1 MEPSFPSSYSSV
13 ESPRRVPSQRQ
24 RRRTTLP
31 SITFAPGRTS
41 SDERSWLLGNRASS
55 SFTSDIAFPLRLAS
69 PVGSNSQNQ
78 PVAAFGRR
86 ATIKAPPN
94 VKIAEVP
101 GQTKDPLDPL
111 NRAASIGRAEIK
123 RYDSIAS
130 IQSTS
135 TLPRSGQHHPH
146 PSISARRLELQ
157 RQNSYGRPPNR
168 FIEAMYDLKELT
180 TSTDSFE
187 EKTLSTLLNVFN
199 VFVDLV
205 FCILYLVEAN
215 DFHRPAGKEDDIRY
229 IERSWS
235 LYLVLV
241 SIACYNL
248 FNVLCSVLFAEAK
261 WVAIRSTRHII
272 TTLVAVPF
280 IVSLFLPDGHLRY
293 VPYFL
298 QSIALVSRVQ
308 QALNFYIDMGLSELP
323 MDPLKSKVIT
333 FAMYIVTM
341 IYCAVSAFQVAE
353 YEQLVESGDNDY
365 LLKLL
370 YFVLISISTIGYG
383 DVTPK
388 SQLGYATVIL
398 LILAVLGVFPWMI
411 SGIVDA
417 VASAKAG
424 EGIFKSGG
432 SKFMI
437 ISGSVHSAQKLANVL
452 NGFWFTN
459 KEYSHA
465 SFKIVILGMS
475 EPSKEIQALLSSARY
490 KNRVVYLK
498 GTPLDSRDLE
508 RIQAKNAEGIFIIAD
523 RNSSF
528 TPQEE
533 DRHNTLSALAF
544 RNVSNAGIYTYN
556 LLPETEILQRNAA
569 TQVVCADEIRQVL
582 LGFNCLQQATAT
594 LILNLLHQHK
604 PTDNFTEFWESE
616 YDDSLGNELYTSY
629 LNPIFDGKSFGFV
642 SWFLYRRFQVTLFG
656 VRIKLRSGA
665 YHTALNPGKD
675 YKFQHNEQCIFI
687 AQSPSD
693 VDEIT
698 DLTEKDLHHFLDHL
712 QQTYEEDVR
721 TVGPDYHAK
730 NFSKAIKALG
740 SKCNLQ
746 SSVSA
751 GSTIGAASSIKGGTL
766 GTGEFTLPYTRRS
779 GRHQLH
785 PTIPVAEITNDN
797 EIDVTPEVTL
807 IEEPQQADED
817 TEASSQAGGSQ
828 TMLAHSESHPRS
840 DANDTNPISPPTVEP
855 PSPTTAFYSGIRPSP
870 RLQYIDRLRRMKGDP
885 DFELRIGHPPAP
897 FPGAKVPLCILI
909 DSKRSKKERNESDVL
924 ISKWSE
930 VLERRSRLRESL
942 MTSAI
947 TEDGTLQEDGTHGQ
961 DYDLGHSSAQP
972 QSTQKEPN
980 HIVICSPNYDI
991 FRLICTLRA
1000 AHLQQLMDVVI
1011 LCPKSPTDHE
1021 FNMLR
1026 SFPRLYV
1033 IIGDCLSR
1041 IDLERAAIA
1050 SSSKYLFLRHPDNGG
1065 VDSDFFDGKAVM
1077 NRILVQQIFADV
1089 QFSRHKKLFQDQPS
1103 GQNSRWAHRS
1113 RMQLKD
1119 QIANMGYDTPTVV
1132 PLKEGWDGP
1141 QCVYEL
1147 VEERAVDLLQIRR
1160 PQVSELHQVG
1170 GGVDPAYAQ
1179 AWMMNQYPSMLHQS
1193 NFSGQGFGY
1202 GADSLKLAAA
1212 SAPQSSSSIF
1222 SSRIQLGS
1230 KKQHDFFHNPIYAS
1244 GGVLVGGLLD
1254 HVLYQTYSNPS
1265 ILEIDSGC
1273 YLECVPI
1280 PEGFGVKTSQISET
1294 PDIHISGGS
1303 SGDDDD
1309 DSSSSDSDMY
1319 SDDVDSLLKK
1329 QRDNKGGSRFQEFL
1343 FGSHSRK
1350 SGDASGSGSVK
1361 GKGSSNTGPG
1371 ATNGSHQHH
1380 DHSGNTSSKS
1390 SSLAPDYL
1398 YDNRHKNFL
1407 HLYEHLALDQGVI
1420 PLGLL
1425 RLQGDDPNKVHLGIG
1440 GSSRCYAIVNPLL
1453 DTVVLDSDMVW
1464 VMRRVPNDFKG
1475 Y

>member
-1 MEPSFPSSYSSV
+1 
-13 ESPRRVPSQRQ
+13 
-24 RRRTTLP
+24 
-31 SITFAPGRTS
+31 
-41 SDERSWLLGNRASS
+41 
-55 SFTSDIAFPLRLAS
+55 
-69 PVGSNSQNQ
+69 
-78 PVAAFGRR
+78 
-86 ATIKAPPN
+86 
-94 VKIAEVP
+94 
-101 GQTKDPLDPL
+101 
-111 NRAASIGRAEIK
+111 
-123 RYDSIAS
+123 
-130 IQSTS
+130 
-135 TLPRSGQHHPH
+135 
-146 PSISARRLELQ
+146 
-157 RQNSYGRPPNR
+157 
-168 FIEAMYDLKELT
+168 MYDLKELT
-180 TSTDSFE
+180 MAPDSFE

-199 VFVDLV
+199 IFVDLSL
-205 FCILYLVEAN
+205 CILYLVEAS
-215 DFHRPAGKEDDIRY
+215 DFYRPEGKEHDMRY
-229 IERSWS
+229 IDRTWS
-235 LYLVLV
+235 FYLVLV
-241 SIACYNL
+241 TIASYN
-248 FNVLCSVLFAEAK
+248 FFIILCSIIFAEAK
-261 WVAIRSTRHII
+261 WLTIRSTRN
-272 TTLVAVPF
+272 
-280 IVSLFLPDGHLRY
+280 IVSTL
-293 VPYFL
+293 PYFL

-465 SFKIVILGMS
+465 SFKIVILGLS
-475 EPSKEIQALLSSARY
+475 EPSKEIQALLTSARY

-498 GTPLDSRDLE
+498 GTPLESRDLE
-508 RIQAKNAEGIFIIAD
+508 RIQAKNAEGIFVIAD

-544 RNVSNAGIYTYN
+544 RNVSDAGIYTYN

-569 TQVVCADEIRQVL
+569 TQVVCADELRQVL

-604 PTDNFTEFWESE
+604 PTDNFSEFWESE

-642 SWFLYRRFQVTLFG
+642 SWFLYRRFQVILFG

-675 YKFQHNEQCIFI
+675 YKFQHNEQCIFL

-698 DLTEKDLHHFLDHL
+698 DLTEKDLHNFLDHL
-712 QQTYEEDVR
+712 QQTYEDDIR
-721 TVGPDYHAK
+721 TVGPDYHAS

-740 SKCNLQ
+740 SKCTLQ

-751 GSTIGAASSIKGGTL
+751 GSMPGNSQSIGGGGL
-766 GTGEFTLPYTRRS
+766 CPGDFALPYTRRS

-785 PTIPVAEITNDN
+785 PTIPVTEIANDN

-807 IEEPQQADED
+807 VEDPQQTED
-817 TEASSQAGGSQ
+817 DGGASSPTA
-828 TMLAHSESHPRS
+828 PRS
-840 DANDTNPISPPTVEP
+840 PVARIDVLPSTGGGDANAASSSAGAP
-855 PSPTTAFYSGIRPSP
+855 PSPTAAFYSGIRSSS
-870 RLQYIDRLRRMKGDP
+870 RLLYIDRLRGMKGDP

-909 DSKRSKKERNESDVL
+909 DSRRSKKERSKDDVL
-924 ISKWSE
+924 IGNWTE
-930 VLERRSRLRESL
+930 VLELRSRLQAAHSTTTIEEGRVLRAEEVLAS
-942 MTSAI
+942 SV
-947 TEDGTLQEDGTHGQ
+947 E
-961 DYDLGHSSAQP
+961 LGNNNNAQS
-972 QSTQKEPN
+972 QAAQKESG

-991 FRLICTLRA
+991 FRLMCTLRA

-1011 LCPKSPTDHE
+1011 LCPKSPTEHE
-1021 FNMLR
+1021 FYMLR
-1026 SFPRLYV
+1026 SFPRLYIV
-1033 IIGDCLSR
+1033 IGDCLSR
-1041 IDLERAAIA
+1041 VDLERAAIA
-1050 SSSKYLFLRHPDNGG
+1050 ASSKYLFLRHPDKGG
-1065 VDSDFFDGKAVM
+1065 VDSDFFDGKAIM
-1077 NRILVQQIFADV
+1077 NRILVQQIFAEV
-1089 QFSRHKKLFQDQPS
+1089 QLAKHKRHLHDAQS
-1103 GQNSRWAHRS
+1103 GRNNRWMHRS
-1113 RMQLKD
+1113 KMELKD
-1119 QIANMGYDTPTVV
+1119 RIATMGYDTPTVV

-1147 VEERAVDLLQIRR
+1147 VEERAVDLLQTRR
-1160 PQVSELHQVG
+1160 PQAPEFTST
-1170 GGVDPAYAQ
+1170 GVDPVAAQ
-1179 AWMMNQYPSMLHQS
+1179 AMMGQYPSMLHQS
-1193 NFSGQGFGY
+1193 SLSGY
-1202 GADSLKLAAA
+1202 GVGPGPEGPTQASPSPSPSTTQPAA
-1212 SAPQSSSSIF
+1212 STFA
-1222 SSRIQLGS
+1222 SRIHLGGRR
-1230 KKQHDFFHNPIYAS
+1230 QQDFFHNPIYAS

-1265 ILEIDSGC
+1265 ILEIVKLLCGIRTRADVKRDHHLFKGLKDSGC
-1273 YLECVPI
+1273 YLECVPV
-1280 PEGFGVKTSQISET
+1280 PEGFGVKTSQLKSAT
-1294 PDIHISGGS
+1294 DVPMSNLS

-1309 DSSSSDSDMY
+1309 SSGSDSDLDSDEVDSMHKKRREGHKGGSKFQDLLFGGHFKKSGNASGSRPNRAKSSSYPTNNGSSSDNQPPRHTLS
-1319 SDDVDSLLKK
+1319 S
-1329 QRDNKGGSRFQEFL
+1329 GSR
-1343 FGSHSRK
+1343 SNNS
-1350 SGDASGSGSVK
+1350 SIAS
-1361 GKGSSNTGPG
+1361 
-1371 ATNGSHQHH
+1371 
-1380 DHSGNTSSKS
+1380 DF
-1390 SSLAPDYL
+1390 L

-1440 GSSRCYAIVNPLL
+1440 GSSRCYAITNPLL

>member
-1 MEPSFPSSYSSV
+1 MDPSFPAAYGSV
-13 ESPRRVPSQRQ
+13 DPQRRTPPQRQ

-31 SITFAPGRTS
+31 SISAGGSSRTAP
-41 SDERSWLLGNRASS
+41 DERSWLLGKRNSASYGSDTHLPSRLSS
-55 SFTSDIAFPLRLAS
+55 SLGSTSQHQS
-69 PVGSNSQNQ
+69 
-78 PVAAFGRR
+78 AAGFGRR
-86 ATIKAPPN
+86 ATIKAAPN
-94 VKIAEVP
+94 VKIADVP
-101 GQTKDPLDPL
+101 GQTKFT
-111 NRAASIGRAEIK
+111 RH
-123 RYDSIAS
+123 DSIAS
-130 IQSTS
+130 TLSTS
-135 TLPRSGQHHPH
+135 TTPRNGSHHPH
-146 PSISARRLELQ
+146 HSSVSARRHELQ

-168 FIEAMYDLKELT
+168 FVEALYDFKELT
-180 TSTDSFE
+180 MSTDSFE
-187 EKTLSTLLNVFN
+187 EKTLSTLLMVG
-199 VFVDLV
+199 
-205 FCILYLVEAN
+205 
-215 DFHRPAGKEDDIRY
+215 RPQY
-229 IERSWS
+229 
-235 LYLVLV
+235 
-241 SIACYNL
+241 
-248 FNVLCSVLFAEAK
+248 
-261 WVAIRSTRHII
+261 STH
-272 TTLVAVPF
+272 F
-280 IVSLFLPDGHLRY
+280 
-293 VPYFL
+293 PYFL

-498 GTPLDSRDLE
+498 GTPLESRDLE
-508 RIQAKNAEGIFIIAD
+508 RIQAKNAEGIFVIAD
-523 RNSSF
+523 RNSTF

-569 TQVVCADEIRQVL
+569 TQVVCADELRQVL

-629 LNPIFDGKSFGFV
+629 LNPIFDGKPFGFV
-642 SWFLYRRFQVTLFG
+642 SWFLYRRFQVILFG

-698 DLTEKDLHHFLDHL
+698 DLTEDDLHNFLNHL
-712 QQTYEEDVR
+712 QQTYEDDVR
-721 TVGPDYHAK
+721 TVGPDYHASS
-730 NFSKAIKALG
+730 FSKAIKALG
-740 SKCNLQ
+740 SKCTLQ
-746 SSVSA
+746 SSMSA
-751 GSTIGAASSIKGGTL
+751 GSTLGKSQSSGTGTL
-766 GTGEFTLPYTRRS
+766 GTGDFSLPYTRRS

-785 PTIPVAEITNDN
+785 PVMPVTEIANDN

-807 IEEPQQADED
+807 VADPAQTEEDGG
-817 TEASSQAGGSQ
+817 ASSG
-828 TMLAHSESHPRS
+828 LASVPRS
-840 DANDTNPISPPTVEP
+840 PTIRINAPPSSADGNVASASSPSAGVP
-855 PSPTTAFYSGIRPSP
+855 PSPTTAFYSGVARSSS
-870 RLQYIDRLRRMKGDP
+870 RYRFVDRLRRMKGDP
-885 DFELRIGHPPAP
+885 DFELRIGHPPTP

-909 DSKRSKKERNESDVL
+909 DSRRSRKERSKEDVL
-924 ISKWSE
+924 IGDWTE
-930 VLERRSRLRESL
+930 VLEHRSSL
-942 MTSAI
+942 QQAVANSTTTIEEGSGLGTEGVLAGGADV
-947 TEDGTLQEDGTHGQ
+947 EDGSD
-961 DYDLGHSSAQP
+961 AQSQP
-972 QSTQKEPN
+972 SQREPG

-991 FRLICTLRA
+991 FRLMCTLRA
-1000 AHLQQLMDVVI
+1000 AHLQQILDVVI
-1011 LCPKSPTDHE
+1011 LCPKSPTEHE
-1021 FNMLR
+1021 FHMLR
-1026 SFPRLYV
+1026 SFPRLYIV
-1033 IIGDCLSR
+1033 IGDCLSR
-1041 IDLERAAIA
+1041 TDLERAAIA
-1050 SSSKYLFLRHPDNGG
+1050 ASSKYLFLRHPDNGG
-1065 VDSDFFDGKAVM
+1065 VDCDFFDGKAIM
-1077 NRILVQQIFADV
+1077 NRILVQQIFGEV
-1089 QFSRHKKLFQDQPS
+1089 QLARQKRHLHDQPS
-1103 GQNSRWAHRS
+1103 GRNNRWMHRS
-1113 RMQLKD
+1113 TMELRDK
-1119 QIANMGYDTPTVV
+1119 IATMGYDTPTVV
-1132 PLKEGWDGP
+1132 PLREGWDGP

-1147 VEERAVDLLQIRR
+1147 VEERAVDLLQTRR
-1160 PQVSELHQVG
+1160 PQVQDFSSAAAA
-1170 GGVDPAYAQ
+1170 GVDPVTGQ
-1179 AWMMNQYPSMLHQS
+1179 MMLGISPSISYPSTL
-1193 NFSGQGFGY
+1193 NERGVGFGPE
-1202 GADSLKLAAA
+1202 GLGPGSTLAPTTAQPVA
-1212 SAPQSSSSIF
+1212 SNF
-1222 SSRIQLGS
+1222 SSRIQLGGN
-1230 KKQHDFFHNPIYAS
+1230 KPRDFFHNPIYAS

-1265 ILEIDSGC
+1265 ILEIVKLLCGIRTRADVKRDHHLFKGLKDSGC
-1273 YLECVPI
+1273 YLECVPV
-1280 PEGFGVKTSQISET
+1280 PEGFGVKTSHLKSAVDVQMG
-1294 PDIHISGGS
+1294 HAS

-1309 DSSSSDSDMY
+1309 DSSSSDSDLD
-1319 SDDVDSLLKK
+1319 SDEVDSMLKK
-1329 QRDNKGGSRFQEFL
+1329 RREGRKVGSKFQDFLFGGYSKKAGSASGSKPTKAKGGSYPATSGGASDSQPARH
-1343 FGSHSRK
+1343 SHST
-1350 SGDASGSGSVK
+1350 SDSA
-1361 GKGSSNTGPG
+1361 GSSI
-1371 ATNGSHQHH
+1371 AS
-1380 DHSGNTSSKS
+1380 DF
-1390 SSLAPDYL
+1390 L

-1440 GSSRCYAIVNPLL
+1440 GSSRCYAITNPLL